1 MGDEEP
7 RRRFWLRIDPSEL
20 ALEII
25 SIVIAIVLA
34 TAVGQIIANY
44 QADARTREALSQI
57 RQEVAHDDVTLR
69 GVQPLHQ
76 RVLSAFMQTIRRTD
90 GEQLD
95 FDGFSR
101 AFGRAALEASGLAYA
116 LLRNGWIN
124 SRIVIPAVCYL
135 GATVLLPPVVPEMP
149 LQASPVANH
158 DAAHHRPTTHRRLI
172 IYQGTGTSNAAASAK
187 VRTTTPRCCAPEP
200 RAIRSHSCPRAS
212 EGPPEEVASGET
224 PLSTPRNRSRYLRAY
239 HSMTLGWVF
248 TASCCRKIFGF
259 ALNTSTGM

>member
-25 SIVIAIVLA
+25 SIVIAIILA

-101 AFGRAALEASGLAYA
+101 VFGRAA
-116 LLRNGWIN
+116 
-124 SRIVIPAVCYL
+124 
-135 GATVLLPPVVPEMP
+135 
-149 LQASPVANH
+149 
-158 DAAHHRPTTHRRLI
+158 PTGFHPFF
-172 IYQGTGTSNAAASAK
+172 G
-187 VRTTTPRCCAPEP
+187 TTTAWDLARGSNVLVNLPYTL
-200 RAIRSHSCPRAS
+200 RATLQTRYAELAQLQTLNAGVFAHLTSTPTESHPNFFFTVATLSSNLSDVVAS
-212 EGPPEEVASGET
+212 E
-224 PLSTPRNRSRYLRAY
+224 NRLCRDDEAALRVLAAN
-239 HSMTLGWVF
+239 GV
-248 TASCCRKIFGF
+248 R
-259 ALNTSTGM
+259 

>member
-1 MGDEEP
+1 MAEP
-7 RRRFWLRIDPSEL
+7 VVDPPEAPEVAAALVLIPVVPPTVVPTVVL
-20 ALEII
+20 ALDALVCPVVPLVPVE
-25 SIVIAIVLA
+25 A
-34 TAVGQIIANY
+34 TPVVP
-44 QADARTREALSQI
+44 ALPT
-57 RQEVAHDDVTLR
+57 VV
-69 GVQPLHQ
+69 VPL
-76 RVLSAFMQTIRRTD
+76 D
-90 GEQLD
+90 
-95 FDGFSR
+95 
-101 AFGRAALEASGLAYA
+101 
-116 LLRNGWIN
+116 
-124 SRIVIPAVCYL
+124 
-135 GATVLLPPVVPEMP
+135 ATVLLPPVVPEMP